1 MFLTKE
7 AIYTIGFMKI
17 NNAVKNRSISSTKLR
32 NRLDMNKKL
41 GSVDLTSW
49 LFKRYKIKKNDF
61 ILEVGCGM
69 GQHVKIEEKIIG
81 RKGFILASDISKK
94 SLNNIKKKKNLMVK
108 KIAMEKLPDYLEKLG
123 KTFDK
128 IISSYAFYY
137 AKDPIK
143 LLKKLKKYLKKN
155 GKFLITAPC
164 YPHTLTEFA
173 KKTDTLPRKAENY
186 IDFGTKKLEPY
197 IKKKKQ
203 KKIFK
208 FRNKLVFRSE
218 NDLLHFYRSTVFYN
232 RLKEKDLIKIFK
244 GKNKI
249 EIFKSAKLY
258 QFD

>member
-94 SLNNIKKKKNLMVK
+94 SLNNIKKKKK
-108 KIAMEKLPDYLEKLG
+108 
-123 KTFDK
+123 FDG
-128 IISSYAFYY
+128 
-137 AKDPIK
+137 
-143 LLKKLKKYLKKN
+143 KKN
-155 GKFLITAPC
+155 CYGKVT
-164 YPHTLTEFA
+164 
-173 KKTDTLPRKAENY
+173 
-186 IDFGTKKLEPY
+186 
-197 IKKKKQ
+197 
-203 KKIFK
+203 
-208 FRNKLVFRSE
+208 
-218 NDLLHFYRSTVFYN
+218 
-232 RLKEKDLIKIFK
+232 
-244 GKNKI
+244 
-249 EIFKSAKLY
+249 
-258 QFD
+258 